1 MTMSAKT
8 TTSADH
14 LSPSMEQRF
23 EKIKLAVRKAT
34 EECLVSKEDVRTL
47 QENQSPNESFALGMT
62 LFGQDHKVV
71 ERHIQ
76 EQLDKLQHDL
86 DTLLQTMLRT
96 SGTFNNDHN
105 VVDDDDDDDDDDHHH
120 HQPSTTDMSPEALQL
135 EASILKTRIAFLR
148 HISHAKTALD
158 DMNSRDNAA
167 AMLVQAQTHFEQAQ
181 AIVHAEEQS
190 SLAITQNEQPS
201 QALQGAYRILDS
213 VRTTI
218 RRKRLDFI
226 NKARQ
231 LLEATVELTE
241 ATLTVRGGGDALNM
255 LQELSPEQVLEPTIC
270 TMADQLLQI
279 ILEPLLKNL
288 ESETCLTIVATERE
302 ESSSTKGTKYILE
315 WSKEPCTTPL
325 TSLQQWTSTITFYSR
340 VLSFVQKHVL
350 LERELLCQIMGHR
363 LFGKPGPLVHGLDV
377 SALGL
382 ESHLFDES
390 GRLMKPMLNL
400 LWDTCIPEYVEPD
413 EFGHLQDT
421 GKSLRSILLPFEDH
435 LVRLHFAEPGTPLHD
450 FSNHFEQKYMEKR
463 RSTLLNQARNILVH
477 NDYHNTSLVGEN
489 IPKPSD
495 SVLPQP
501 SEGMSIFKLHRAAVS
516 DTAQKIMELVRR
528 TMDEAIAPYGESL
541 LSVLLYR
548 TARDMLDLFRAII
561 PSTHATEINSL
572 PRTAAVLHND
582 CVFLAHHCLTL
593 GMEYKER
600 FPEGTDT
607 RGQLLQQAC
616 IFVDMVPP
624 FRELADKAMGDMLEE
639 QRDQLWELV
648 GVRVKLLGQALESN
662 ESLMEWNDAE
672 TALKAGLHHLKHLS
686 QAWKPVLAY
695 EVYNSSIGFLVDT
708 MFGLFLDQIL
718 SAADITESACH
729 FLSSLTSSAM
739 QGVLPMVSTTKSWDR
754 FSAVGRF
761 MEMSLVDVHVALS
774 HGVFANV
781 TGPELSRLIR
791 ATFGDSE
798 KRREL
803 LKALSA
809 EQ

>member
-1 MTMSAKT
+1 MTTTT

-14 LSPSMEQRF
+14 LSLNMEQRF

-34 EECLVSKEDVRTL
+34 EECLVSREDVRTL
-47 QENQSPNESFALGMT
+47 QENLNPNESFALGMT

-71 ERHIQ
+71 ERQIQ
-76 EQLDKLQHDL
+76 EHLDKLQHDL
-86 DTLLQTMLRT
+86 ETIIQTIRQT
-96 SGTFNNDHN
+96 AETFNVDHN
-105 VVDDDDDDDDDDHHH
+105 GTNNKNSNSNANDDEL
-120 HQPSTTDMSPEALQL
+120 PNTSPEALQI
-135 EASILKTRIAFLR
+135 EASILKTRMAFLR
-148 HISHAKTALD
+148 HISLAKTSLED
-158 DMNSRDNAA
+158 TNSRDTTAT
-167 AMLVQAQTHFEQAQ
+167 MLVQAQTHFEQAQ

-190 SLAITQNEQPS
+190 SLAMAQNQQPS

-213 VRTTI
+213 VQNTI

-226 NKARQ
+226 HKARQ
-231 LLEATVELTE
+231 LLETNVEFTE
-241 ATLTVRGGGDALNM
+241 ATLSVRGGGDALTM
-255 LQELSPEQVLEPTIC
+255 LHELSPEQVLEPTIC
-270 TMADQLLQI
+270 TMTDQLLQM
-279 ILEPLLKNL
+279 ILEPLLKSL
-288 ESETCLTIVATERE
+288 ESEKFTSIVATERD
-302 ESSSTKGTKYILE
+302 ESSSTKGTKHILE
-315 WSKEPCTTPL
+315 WSKEPSTKQL
-325 TSLQQWTSTITFYSR
+325 TNLQRWTSTMTFFSS
-340 VLSFVQKHVL
+340 VLSFVQKHIL
-350 LERELLCQIMGHR
+350 LEREPLCRIMGNR
-363 LFGKPGPLVHGLDV
+363 LFGKPGPLVHGLDM

-382 ESHLFDES
+382 ESHIFDES

-413 EFGHLQDT
+413 DFENLQDI

-435 LVRLHFAEPGTPLHD
+435 LVRLHFAEAGTPLHD
-450 FSNHFEQKYMEKR
+450 FSNNFEQKYMEKR
-463 RSTLLNQARNILVH
+463 RSTVLNHARNILVH
-477 NDYHNTSLVGEN
+477 NDYHNTSLVGDD

-495 SVLPQP
+495 SIIPQP
-501 SEGMSIFKLHRAAVS
+501 SEGMSIFKLHKAAVS

-541 LSVLLYR
+541 LSALLYR

-593 GMEYKER
+593 GIEYKER

-607 RGQLLQQAC
+607 RGKLLQQAC

-648 GVRVKLLGQALESN
+648 GARVKLLGQALQSN

-686 QAWKPVLAY
+686 QGWKPVLSH

-718 SAADITESACH
+718 SATDITESACH

-739 QGVLPMVSTTKSWDR
+739 QGVLPMVSTTKHWDR

-774 HGVFANV
+774 HGVFASV

-798 KRREL
+798 KRRGL